1 MTCGET
7 AGFLFHHDCG
17 READA
22 NCHLCGKFIC
32 RMHTRVAEGQIFCIA
47 CLKRY
52 LADRPA
58 AAEQQIQQ
66 PAQAAQQQIQQPAQ
80 AAQQA
85 RQAPYAASPWYVYD
99 DPYWYTDTHY
109 PHYHEHDLT
118 SQDRKAFEAT
128 PETAGAAGPAEE
140 AFETDKTAS

>member
-52 LADRPA
+52 LADRPQ
-58 AAEQQIQQ
+58 AAEQQVQQ
-66 PAQAAQQQIQQPAQ
+66 PAD

-109 PHYHEHDLT
+109 PRYHEHDLS
-118 SQDRKAFEAT
+118 SQDREAFEAT
-128 PETAGAAGPAEE
+128 ETAGAAGPAEE

>member
-22 NCHLCGKFIC
+22 NCHLCGKFVC
-32 RMHTRVAEGQIFCIA
+32 RMHTRFAEGQIFCIT

-52 LADRPA
+52 LAERPA
-58 AAEQQIQQ
+58 AEQGPEQ
-66 PAQAAQQQIQQPAQ
+66 PAQQAAEQAQQPSY
-80 AAQQA
+80 
-85 RQAPYAASPWYVYD
+85 RSSPWYTYD
-99 DPYWYTDTHY
+99 DPFWYTDRHY

-118 SQDRKAFEAT
+118 SEDRKAFETT
-128 PETAGAAGPAEE
+128 PQPAAGTAEE
-140 AFETDKTAS
+140 AFETDQTAS

>member
-32 RMHTRVAEGQIFCIA
+32 RLHTRTAEAQIFCIT

-58 AAEQQIQQ
+58 EAQQAVQQ
-66 PAQAAQQQIQQPAQ
+66 PAETAEQADQ
-80 AAQQA
+80 
-85 RQAPYAASPWYVYD
+85 RSYRSSPWYVYD
-99 DPYWYTDTHY
+99 DPYWYTDRHY

-118 SQDRKAFEAT
+118 SEDRKAFETT
-128 PETAGAAGPAEE
+128 PQPAAEAGPAEE